1 MDSETPE
8 KISIDLLDELSKSH
22 ATLKERYHVLAERE
36 ALFKATLENMSDAVV
51 ITDDEG
57 RFTFVCPNTATI
69 FGLSTEEVLLLGSI
83 DKLLQAPVCKIDL
96 LKAEREIR
104 NIEHRFVDIFGKLH
118 FLLITAKSVSIGGGT
133 ALYVMR
139 DISDIKEV
147 EKQNQ
152 STEWKFQHFI
162 ANFPGIAYQFRKNRQ
177 GEFSYDFISEK
188 CLFFFGT
195 PAAEIVK
202 DSSLVFRCI
211 PELDLINVQRAIAD
225 SAKALSPY
233 LIEHRVVRP
242 DGRMFWVKV
251 SSTPRHTRNGNII
264 WDGICLDITDRK
276 QIEDSM
282 HLTAETLRKA
292 QRVGKM
298 TSWLYTSDRT
308 SGDWRQKPFH
318 FFREDGQ
325 PTYGTYT
332 DIAPSVHPDDR
343 RKMSVAIEKAFDK
356 GVSFDLHLRVMEP
369 NGEIGHI
376 HSVCDVIKDESGH
389 IIELIGTTQDTT
401 AFQTVQQELLNAEAR
416 YRTVVEDQ
424 TELISRFTS
433 DGKFLFVNSAY
444 CRFFNKNQKELIGKK
459 WRPFAFEKD
468 LETIETK
475 LSVLSPTRPAI
486 AIVNRVYKGD
496 GSICW
501 VQFINRGVFDS
512 SDKLVE
518 IQSVGR
524 DISDLKDIQI
534 ALQQKE
540 KELSEKNKKLEKL
553 NIALEVVIE
562 QKNEQLE
569 NLRSEIINQYNRFVK
584 PHLEEFKNFS
594 HNQQD
599 AQYLLLIEQG
609 IQHIFSPFA
618 RQIMSPDYHFSPM
631 ETKIASFITSGMTTK
646 KMAIGLGV
654 SPHTVKYHRKNIR
667 SKLGIKNQKVN
678 LSSCL
683 IGEASGL
690 KE

>member
-8 KISIDLLDELSKSH
+8 KISIDLLDEPSESH
-22 ATLKERYHVLAERE
+22 VSLKERYQVLAKRE

-83 DKLLQAPVCKIDL
+83 ERLLQAPVCKIDL
-96 LKAEREIR
+96 LKAEREIS
-104 NIEHRFVDIFGKLH
+104 NIEHRFVDIFGKMH
-118 FLLITAKSVSIGGGT
+118 FLIITAKSVDIGGGT
-133 ALYVMR
+133 AMYVMR
-139 DISDIKEV
+139 DISNIKEV

-152 STEWKFQHFI
+152 STERKFQHFI
-162 ANFPGIAYQFRKNRQ
+162 SNFPGIAYQFRKNRK

-202 DSSLVFRCI
+202 DSSLVFKCI
-211 PELDLINVQRAIAD
+211 PELDLMNVQRAIAD

-233 LIEHRVVRP
+233 LIEHRVIRP
-242 DGRMFWVKV
+242 DGRMFWIKV
-251 SSTPRHTRNGNII
+251 SSTPRNTGNGNII

-292 QRVGKM
+292 QRVGKI
-298 TSWLYTSDRT
+298 TSWLYTSDGT
-308 SGDWRQKPFH
+308 SGDWRQKPFL
-318 FFREDGQ
+318 FFRQDGQ
-325 PTYGTYT
+325 PAYGTYT
-332 DIAPSVHPDDR
+332 DFASTVHPDDR
-343 RKMSVAIEKAFDK
+343 RKMSVAMELALDK
-356 GVSFDLHLRVMEP
+356 GIPFDLQLRVVEP
-369 NGEIGHI
+369 NGEIGYV
-376 HSVCDVIKDESGH
+376 HSVCDVIKDESSH
-389 IIELIGTTQDTT
+389 VIELIGTTQDVT
-401 AFQTVQQELLNAEAR
+401 AFHTVQKELLNSEAR

-433 DGKFLFVNSAY
+433 DGMLHFVNKAY
-444 CRFFNKNQKELIGKK
+444 CQFFKKNYKELIGKK
-459 WRPFAFEKD
+459 WHPVAFEKD
-468 LETIETK
+468 LETIKTK
-475 LSVLSPTRPAI
+475 LSVLSPTRPVI
-486 AIVNRVYKGD
+486 VIVNRVYKGD
-496 GSICW
+496 GSIRW
-501 VQFINRGVFDS
+501 VQFINRGIFNS

-540 KELSEKNKKLEKL
+540 NELSEKNRKLEKL

-562 QKNEQLE
+562 QNNEQLE

-584 PHLEEFKNFS
+584 PYLEEFKSIS

-618 RQIMSPDYHFSPM
+618 RQIMSPNYHFSPM
-631 ETKIASFITSGMTTK
+631 ETKVASLITSGATIK
-646 KMAIGLGV
+646 DIARGLNI
-654 SPHTVKYHRKNIR
+654 SPHTVKYHRKSIR

-678 LSSCL
+678 LCSYL
-683 IGEASGL
+683 TGESFGL